1 MADPIFYGGLL
12 SETTVTPKPKIKGW
26 HVAVA
31 TFLLLVLFKNY
42 FK

>member
-12 SETTVTPKPKIKGW
+12 SETTVTPKQKIKGW

-31 TFLLLVLFKNY
+31 TFVLFVLFK
-42 FK
+42 KVK